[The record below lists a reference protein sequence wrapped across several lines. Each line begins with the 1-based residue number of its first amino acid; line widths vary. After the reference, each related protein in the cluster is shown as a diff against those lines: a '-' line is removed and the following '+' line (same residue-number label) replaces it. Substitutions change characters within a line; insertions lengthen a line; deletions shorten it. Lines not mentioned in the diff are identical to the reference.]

1 MSRLPNTADTTIKIN
16 GASIEAELRE
26 IWIKQLNEAVTRTDA
41 QIAKWAGG
49 NTQFEA
55 TRLVLAGQR
64 GALVAVIAAMNGDVT
79 AIKNL

>member
-1 MSRLPNTADTTIKIN
+1 MSSSPNATIKIN

-26 IWIKQLNEAVTRTDA
+26 IWIKQLNEAVARTDA
-41 QIAKWAGG
+41 RMAKWAGG

-55 TRLVLAGQR
+55 TRFVLSGQR
-64 GALVAVIAAMNGDVT
+64 AALVAVIESMKGDVT